1 MTQQHKKISENIS
14 SIAAANATHSNN
26 TAQLKDNREYS
37 IVQKKLQENT
47 LTDNTN
53 TVTQLKGGDGKKN
66 QKKRKRQDSESD
78 DDGSGDYVPPQA
90 KKQKRYHIPNDTR
103 DHVIE
108 HTAHERTN
116 VNSNFDAIYT
126 CPGCRRPLAYKK
138 KGSKKLELTRFAY
151 TSQSGNPHELRALT
165 LDHYPP
171 WAPRERDLKSKGATD
186 SEIRED
192 HNDPDRLRALCKKCN
207 ESHKY
212 EKKKKVSYE
221 SEDEEDGYHTPDD
234 EPENKGFYK
243 DFRYDPDSGSGGS
256 GIIA

>member
-26 TAQLKDNREYS
+26 IAQLKDNREYS
-37 IVQKKLQENT
+37 ILQKKLHENT

-126 CPGCRRPLAYKK
+126 CPGCTRPLAYKK